1 MPLKEAVSWAAENP
15 LQLLNSAKAKTVL
28 DENEQIVWWKD
39 EKDGWEVKAAQI
51 GKFLYTA

>member
-15 LQLLNSAKAKTVL
+15 LKLLNSAKVKTQL
-28 DENEQIVWWKD
+28 SELEQTVWWKD

>member
-1 MPLKEAVSWAAENP
+1 LKEAVSWAAENP